1 MSDNTLYTSFL
12 GRGWSF
18 PPTFS
23 KTKREVEITADEE
36 DIERSLEILLSTSP
50 GERFLQP
57 KYGCSLDALL
67 FEPLTTTM
75 KTYITGV
82 IKQALLLFEPRIE
95 LHDVSLDTAG
105 GFPKDLN
112 DWFPFFKG
120 DIVIE
125 YTVRTTNSRYNLVYP
140 FYRQEGSGK

>member
-1 MSDNTLYTSFL
+1 MAEDNDTLYTSFL

-23 KTKREVEITADEE
+23 KAAKGVEMTADEE
-36 DIERSLEILLSTSP
+36 DIRRSLEILLSTSP

-57 KYGCSLDALL
+57 KYGCNLEALL

-75 KTYITGV
+75 KTYIRGM
-82 IKQALLLFEPRIE
+82 IRQALLIYEPRIE
-95 LHDVSLDTAG
+95 LHNVSLIGEEEMAG
-105 GFPKDLN
+105 RV
-112 DWFPFFKG
+112 
-120 DIVIE
+120 DIIVE

-140 FYRQEGSGK
+140 FYRQGGAGK

>member
-23 KTKREVEITADEE
+23 KTKREVEMTADEE
-36 DIERSLEILLSTSP
+36 DIQRSLEILLSTSP

-105 GFPKDLN
+105 ETAGRV
-112 DWFPFFKG
+112 

>member
-1 MSDNTLYTSFL
+1 MTNDKDTIYTSFL

-23 KTKREVEITADEE
+23 KTTRGVEMTADEE
-36 DIERSLEILLSTSP
+36 DIQKSLEILLSTSP

-57 KYGCSLDALL
+57 KYGVNLDALL

-75 KTYITGV
+75 KTYIRG
-82 IKQALLLFEPRIE
+82 IIRHALLLYEPRIE
-95 LHDVSLDTAG
+95 LHNVTLREEEIAG
-105 GFPKDLN
+105 RV
-112 DWFPFFKG
+112 
-120 DIVIE
+120 DILIE

-140 FYRQEGSGK
+140 FYLREGAGK

>member
-1 MSDNTLYTSFL
+1 MSETDDTLYTSFL

-23 KTKREVEITADEE
+23 KTKKDVEMTADEE
-36 DIERSLEILLSTSP
+36 DIRRSLEILLSTSP

-75 KTYITGV
+75 KTYVTGI

-95 LHDVSLDTAG
+95 LHDVSLNGSEDAAG
-105 GFPKDLN
+105 RV
-112 DWFPFFKG
+112 
-120 DIVIE
+120 DIVID

-140 FYRQEGSGK
+140 FYRQEGSRK

>member
-1 MSDNTLYTSFL
+1 MSENDDTLYTSFL

-23 KTKREVEITADEE
+23 KTKRDVEMTADEE
-36 DIERSLEILLSTSP
+36 DIQRSLEILLSTSP
-50 GERFLQP
+50 GERFMQP

-75 KTYITGV
+75 KTYITGI

-95 LHDVSLDTAG
+95 LHDVSLNAEEEAAG
-105 GFPKDLN
+105 RV
-112 DWFPFFKG
+112 
-120 DIVIE
+120 DIIVE